1 MGLSLAAG
9 PARLLQTAHASE
21 DAAETKKVTPLVF
34 QAAGPTL
41 ASIQSMV
48 DAYRAALGSTNN
60 GNAPGP
66 LASGRREINW
76 DGGGSTDTSIVPTP
90 FDGFLVNRGGRF
102 TTKGTGFVQA
112 PVEGLATTFNNST
125 YATIFA
131 AFSPVRLFSPIESNR
146 TTALFFVPGGG
157 EIPATTAGFGA
168 VFSDVDRQGG
178 DEHGSGHRDQATSMS
193 FYNVWGDLLY
203 SSGVPAS
210 PGDAGFSFLGVLFYD
225 APIAYVKI
233 TTGNAVPG
241 RNDTARRDVVMMD
254 DFLYGEPQQVEDA
267 EAINALQMIQAMDDF

>member
-1 MGLSLAAG
+1 MQKQVYCAASIIGLSLVAG
-9 PARLLQTAHASE
+9 PARLSQPVHASQ
-21 DAAETKKVTPLVF
+21 DAAQTKKVTPLIF

-60 GNAPGP
+60 GNTPGP

-102 TTKGTGFVQA
+102 TTKGSGFVQA
-112 PVEGLATTFNNST
+112 PVEGLAG
-125 YATIFA
+125 
-131 AFSPVRLFSPIESNR
+131 
-146 TTALFFVPGGG
+146 TTALFSVPGGG

-193 FYNVWGDLLY
+193 FYNVWGDLVY
-203 SSGVPAS
+203 SSDVPAS
-210 PGDAGFSFLGVLFYD
+210 PGDAGFSFLGILFYD
-225 APIAYVKI
+225 ARIAYVKI
-233 TTGNAVPG
+233 TTGNTVPG
-241 RNDTARRDVVMMD
+241 RNDTARRDVDMMD
-254 DFLYGEPQQVEDA
+254 DFLYAEPQQVEDA
-267 EAINALQMIQAMDDF
+267 DAINALQMIQAIDDF